1 VLKVYFHRI
10 HQSLALFVCVCVCVS
25 VSVCFCWCC
34 CWCFCL
40 FVFNLMRQKWPSLF
54 FARLLIA
61 TFRLAEAA
69 LMIDSPEPSLA
80 EGRGRH
86 GCFSM
91 SMRLDIDTMAEL
103 EPLWSKVRNGTVYT
117 LVSVWT
123 LEMLR
128 SRLTRSAIKAMLHF
142 RSRSY
147 DYIMMCDQLLW
158 ETTGSDVTII
168 ALSETER
175 KNKSC
180 NVTIRDKSK
189 FETYIRRSVA
199 SLVSHSN

>member
-1 VLKVYFHRI
+1 
-10 HQSLALFVCVCVCVS
+10 
-25 VSVCFCWCC
+25 
-34 CWCFCL
+34 
-40 FVFNLMRQKWPSLF
+40 
-54 FARLLIA
+54 
-61 TFRLAEAA
+61 
-69 LMIDSPEPSLA
+69 MIDSPEPSLA

-103 EPLWSKVRNGTVYT
+103 ESLWSKVRDGTVNT

-123 LEMLR
+123 LEILR

-147 DYIMMCDQLLW
+147 DYIVMCDQLLW

-180 NVTIRDKSK
+180 NVNIRDKSK

-199 SLVSHSN
+199 SLVSHSNWSYIVQSHDRDRKWSIAFMTTLAWNDAQHWLSPFVVTRLYKLQGESRCVRSQLLKSASKNRD